1 MSEGHLEKIGN
12 YQLITEL
19 TNKNSG
25 FGKWGFAVYEGKQY
39 FIKQFLSPVYPD
51 ERMDL
56 PADIRNKRIQECK
69 DFFDKKNRL
78 YEAIARA
85 YNGNI
90 IKIEDFF
97 LYKSH
102 FYITTEKVDTA
113 SLDIKD
119 IAEQPYDK

>member
-25 FGKWGFAVYEGKQY
+25 FGKWGFAVYEGKKY

-51 ERMDL
+51 ECMDL

-85 YNGNI
+85 YNGNF
-90 IKIEDFF
+90 IKI
-97 LYKSH
+97 
-102 FYITTEKVDTA
+102 
-113 SLDIKD
+113 
-119 IAEQPYDK
+119 